1 MSLVVFPVT
10 FEELNATIDFQDL
23 ATGAVTKGTGYEV
36 TAFAVQH
43 PGGALGYRFAEP
55 GQSGKAL
62 VYVSD
67 NELAEHE
74 RYGGGADWRKQ
85 MVEFVRDAD
94 VLIHDATYTTE
105 EYDHHRGWGHS
116 TFADAV
122 ELALEARVGT
132 LVLFHHEPCRTDDQL
147 EQCLAQCRAMVQ
159 DRGGALQ
166 VIAAA
171 EGLTLTL

>member
-1 MSLVVFPVT
+1 
-10 FEELNATIDFQDL
+10 
-23 ATGAVTKGTGYEV
+23 V

-55 GQSGKAL
+55 KGRGGAL

-67 NELAEHE
+67 NELAGHE
-74 RYGGGADWRKQ
+74 RYGSPSDWRQ
-85 MVEFVRDAD
+85 RMVEFVREAG
-94 VLIHDATYTTE
+94 VLIHDTTYTTE

-122 ELALEARVGT
+122 ELALEAQVGT
-132 LVLFHHEPCRTDDQL
+132 LVLFHHEPRRTDDQL
-147 EQCLAQCRAMVQ
+147 EQCLAQCRATVQ
-159 DRGGALQ
+159 DRGGTLQ